1 MANKKIK
8 GITIE
13 IGADTLGLDK
23 ALKGVEQSSKK
34 ASDELREVNKTIKTA
49 GDSAVLW
56 QQKQKLL
63 TDALEGSR
71 EKLKLLEGA
80 QEQVKKQLDSGAIN
94 GEQYRAFEREV
105 EYARKE
111 VSKYETGLEEAN
123 DKVRELGDESG
134 DTAKDVQNLGDRA
147 EDTANGGISAMTVAL
162 GELVA
167 DGIKLAGRELKDF
180 TTDVVKTGMSYE
192 ASMSNVQALSKA
204 SSAEMEKLS
213 AKAEE
218 MGATTKYTAA
228 ESADAFG
235 YMALAGW
242 KVEDMLNGIDG
253 VLNLAAASNMDLAKA
268 SDIVTDYL
276 TAFGLTSSDS
286 AHFVDMMTYAMAN
299 SNTTTE
305 MLGEAYKN
313 CAATSASLGY
323 SAEETTAVLMTMAN
337 AGIKGGEAG
346 TALNAIM
353 TRLAT
358 DTKGCASALA
368 EYGVDVYDT
377 KGEMQSLSSIL
388 EGVSGV
394 WGTLSDQQ
402 QANMAK
408 TLAGTNHYAALQTI
422 MNGLS
427 DSAKESE
434 MSFGDYAAALENCD
448 GAASDMSTTMIDN
461 LQGDMTLLSS
471 AVDGMK
477 IRLAKELN
485 PAMRD
490 VVQYI
495 TKNVPNA
502 EKAVSSIFKK
512 GAEGTIFVIK
522 HLPTA
527 ISLLKKA
534 TPIIVGVGTA
544 FAAWKIA
551 GTVDKAVKSIS
562 ALNMVMLAN
571 PAVAVTAGV
580 VGLTAAITALAIAS
594 KEAGDNELSIAD
606 EVAKKYEAEHQAVDD
621 LRISMDSMKD
631 DFNKR
636 AGDIE
641 NETRRTEDLWKELDS
656 LTDSTGKVQDADR
669 KRAEYIL
676 GELNEALG
684 TEYTMT
690 GDQIDRYK
698 EMEDEIDTLIE
709 KKKAAAM
716 LDSFIEQD
724 TEYTKAQKEAAVGY
738 ETAGIRYDEA
748 VSEMDRVRNE
758 FRKLRDS
765 GYNIDEAY
773 GVYLPKDYDNDT
785 LYRFFTDYK
794 KYIGND
800 STIVS
805 MADSFLEAQANMRE
819 NYELMNGYQR
829 DYDTAIAY
837 QEKLRKA
844 ETAYSQGEYSSVS
857 DILFSP
863 EDQDK
868 YALEYEKD
876 IDKRTEAFE
885 NLLKKSRKDFELAMK
900 TDSEIA
906 AGDAIKALKETV
918 EAGKLA
924 VEAGKLAGVDIGD
937 SFKKNFGDEIQVML
951 DKGWDISEL
960 TEWAKDSGLD
970 VGDVFKDDY
979 KTVVQKQ
986 IDKGFDIRNLVI
998 WGANS
1003 GETTG
1008 DNYDERFERSVQDA
1022 LNEFYPD
1029 ADALMDWARDKGM
1042 AIGEILGE
1050 KIGEYCIPD
1059 IADKIDYTRLVV
1071 ANINSAYDAQ
1081 LANWGM
1087 YNTGI
1092 RYMAD
1097 GGYLR
1102 SGQAVVAEAGP
1113 ELLEIMNGGVK
1124 VTPLTGTSRNTPVS
1138 SGAGQKIVSI
1148 TNKIYATIT
1157 SKYDVRRLAE
1167 DLAAEERMLETAKGL

>member
-71 EKLKLLEGA
+71 EKLKLLEDA

-134 DTAKDVQNLGDRA
+134 NTAKDVQNLGDRA

-162 GELVA
+162 GDLVA

-388 EGVSGV
+388 EGVSDV

-434 MSFGDYAAALENCD
+434 MSFGDYAAALQNCD
-448 GAASDMSTTMIDN
+448 GAASDMSTTMMDN
-461 LQGDMTLLSS
+461 LQGDMTLFSS
-471 AVDGMK
+471 AVDGAK

-527 ISLLKKA
+527 TSLLKKA
-534 TPIIVGVGTA
+534 TPIIVGVGAA

-551 GTVDKAVKSIS
+551 ATVGKAAKSIS
-562 ALNMVMLAN
+562 ELNMVMLAN

-606 EVAKKYEAEHQAVDD
+606 EVAKKYEEEHQAVDD
-621 LRISMDSMKD
+621 LRSSMNSMKD

-641 NETRRTEDLWKELDS
+641 SESKRTEDLWKELDE
-656 LTDSTGKVQDADR
+656 LADSTGKVKDADK

-676 GELNEALG
+676 GELSEALG
-684 TEYTMT
+684 KEYTMT
-690 GDQIDRYK
+690 GNQIDRYK
-698 EMEDEIDTLIE
+698 EMEAEIDTLIE

-716 LDSFIEQD
+716 LDTFIEQD
-724 TEYTKAQKEAAVGY
+724 AEYTKAQKESLEAY
-738 ETAGIRYDEA
+738 EQAGVKYEEA
-748 VSEMDRVRNE
+748 TLEMDRAREN
-758 FRKLRDS
+758 FMRLRDS
-765 GYNIDEAY
+765 GYYIDTDEAN
-773 GVYLPKDYDNDT
+773 GIYLPRDYDDDS
-785 LYRFFTDYK
+785 LFKFFTDYK
-794 KYIGND
+794 KIGND
-800 STIVS
+800 STILEL
-805 MADSFLEAQANMRE
+805 ADSFLTAQANARE
-819 NYELMNGYQR
+819 NFEIMNGQKSNYQKAI
-829 DYDTAIAY
+829 DY
-837 QEKLRKA
+837 QQKLHDA
-844 ETAYSQGEYSSVS
+844 ETAYAQGNYSDVSNILYSSNN
-857 DILFSP
+857 DA
-863 EDQDK
+863 
-868 YALEYEKD
+868 ALL
-876 IDKRTEAFE
+876 EAETDLERRNAIFADM
-885 NLLKKSRKDFELAMK
+885 LKKSKQGIELALK
-900 TDSEIA
+900 TESKYA
-906 AGDAIKALKETV
+906 VKDAVEAFNKTV
-918 EAGKLA
+918 EAGKVA
-924 VEAGKLAGVDIGD
+924 RVDIGKA
-937 SFKKNFGDEIQVML
+937 FKENFGDEIQVML
-951 DKGWDISEL
+951 DKGWDITDLSI
-960 TEWAKDSGLD
+960 WAKNSGLKT
-970 VGDVFKDDY
+970 GDVFKDDY

-1003 GETTG
+1003 GATTG
-1008 DNYDERFERSVQDA
+1008 SNYDEKFEQSVQDA

-1029 ADALMDWARDKGM
+1029 AEALMDWAWEKGM

-1059 IADKIDYTRLVV
+1059 IADKIGEFASVTT
-1071 ANINSAYDAQ
+1071 ISSAWDAQ
-1081 LANWGM
+1081 LAAQGR
-1087 YNTGI
+1087 YRTGV
-1092 RYMAD
+1092 RFMAD

-1124 VTPLTGTSRNTPVS
+1124 VTPLTGTSRNTPVQS
-1138 SGAGQKIVSI
+1138 SGAGQKIISI
-1148 TNKIYATIT
+1148 TNKIYATV
-1157 SKYDVRRLAE
+1157 SGKYDVRRLAE
-1167 DLAAEERMLETAKGL
+1167 DLAAEERLLESAKGL

>member
-71 EKLKLLEGA
+71 EKLKLLEDA

-123 DKVRELGDESG
+123 DKVRELGEESG

-512 GAEGTIFVIK
+512 GADGIIFVVKNLPKIASAVRTLMPVIK
-522 HLPTA
+522 TA
-527 ISLLKKA
+527 IGTLLTYKLYDKITKTA
-534 TPIIVGVGTA
+534 TALLTMSGPQGAIIA
-544 FAAWKIA
+544 
-551 GTVDKAVKSIS
+551 
-562 ALNMVMLAN
+562 
-571 PAVAVTAGV
+571 AVAAAG
-580 VGLTAAITALAIAS
+580 LLASAIKTVS
-594 KEAGDNELSIAD
+594 DNHKNESTIAD

-621 LRISMDSMKD
+621 LRSSMDSMKD

-716 LDSFIEQD
+716 LDSFLEQSS
-724 TEYTKAQKEAAVGY
+724 EYANAVNSSWQAYREAGV
-738 ETAGIRYDEA
+738 RYDNAVNNIRNMTGELRLLTGGNSWEDYGIDINNASASDVLQAIDNAWLTMGSDDSELYKKFIEFSKKVSEA
-748 VSEMDRVRNE
+748 VAERDNNAEIMMKNLDA
-758 FRKLRDS
+758 FRE
-765 GYNIDEAY
+765 GEEYNKKIDEA
-773 GVYLPKDYDNDT
+773 
-785 LYRFFTDYK
+785 
-794 KYIGND
+794 
-800 STIVS
+800 
-805 MADSFLEAQANMRE
+805 
-819 NYELMNGYQR
+819 QR
-829 DYDTAIAY
+829 
-837 QEKLRKA
+837 
-844 ETAYSQGEYSSVS
+844 AYSNGEYSAVS
-857 DILFSP
+857 DILFTP
-863 EDQDK
+863 EDQDRYTLK
-868 YALEYEKD
+868 YETDEVKRNEAYKNLLAKSRQDFKLAMELNSQDALDRAFKALE
-876 IDKRTEAFE
+876 
-885 NLLKKSRKDFELAMK
+885 
-900 TDSEIA
+900 
-906 AGDAIKALKETV
+906 ETV
-918 EAGKLA
+918 DAGQKSGSEAGKDFA
-924 VEAGKLAGVDIGD
+924 MYF
-937 SFKKNFGDEIQVML
+937 SDEI
-951 DKGWDISEL
+951 DKMIDSGFDISEL
-960 TEWAKDSGLD
+960 INWGKDSGLD

-1071 ANINSAYDAQ
+1071 ANINSASDAD
-1081 LANWGM
+1081 LAYHGN

-1157 SKYDVRRLAE
+1157 SKYDIRRLAE

>member
-71 EKLKLLEGA
+71 EKLKLLENA

-123 DKVRELGDESG
+123 DKVRELGDES
-134 DTAKDVQNLGDRA
+134 DNTAKDVQNLGDMA

-512 GAEGTIFVIK
+512 GADGIIFVVKNLPKIASAVRTLMPVIK
-522 HLPTA
+522 TA
-527 ISLLKKA
+527 IGTLLTYKLYDKITKTA
-534 TPIIVGVGTA
+534 TALLTMSGPQGAIIA
-544 FAAWKIA
+544 
-551 GTVDKAVKSIS
+551 
-562 ALNMVMLAN
+562 
-571 PAVAVTAGV
+571 AVAAAG
-580 VGLTAAITALAIAS
+580 LLASAIKTVS
-594 KEAGDNELSIAD
+594 DNHKNESTIAD

-924 VEAGKLAGVDIGD
+924 GVDIGD

-1081 LANWGM
+1081 LAHWGE

-1167 DLAAEERMLETAKGL
+1167 DLAVEERMLETAKGL

>member
-71 EKLKLLEGA
+71 EKLKLLEDA

-134 DTAKDVQNLGDRA
+134 NTAKDVQNLGDMA

-286 AHFVDMMTYAMAN
+286 AHFIDMMTYAMAN

-313 CAATSASLGY
+313 CAATSASLRY

-388 EGVSGV
+388 EGVSDV

-434 MSFGDYAAALENCD
+434 MSFGDYAAALQNCD
-448 GAASDMSTTMIDN
+448 GAASDMSTTMMDN

-471 AVDGMK
+471 AVDGAK

-606 EVAKKYEAEHQAVDD
+606 EVAKKYEEEHQAVDD
-621 LRISMDSMKD
+621 LRSSMNSMKD

-641 NETRRTEDLWKELDS
+641 SESKRTEDLWKELDS
-656 LTDSTGKVQDADR
+656 LTDSTGKVQDADK

-684 TEYTMT
+684 QEYTMT
-690 GDQIDRYK
+690 GNQIDRYK
-698 EMEDEIDTLIE
+698 EMEAEIDTLIE

-724 TEYTKAQKEAAVGY
+724 AEYTKAQKEALEAY
-738 ETAGIRYDEA
+738 EQAGVKSDQAKID
-748 VSEMDRVRNE
+748 
-758 FRKLRDS
+758 LS
-765 GYNIDEAY
+765 GYFSQLKRRGIVSGNDVMSAGWLQDQINTQGVFYSSDKKEDAEIKELIRNYLTALAEYEENQNIMSEQQSNYQTAIEYQQKLHDAEAAY
-773 GVYLPKDYDNDT
+773 AQGNYSDVSNILYSSDNDAA
-785 LYRFFTDYK
+785 L
-794 KYIGND
+794 
-800 STIVS
+800 
-805 MADSFLEAQANMRE
+805 L
-819 NYELMNGYQR
+819 
-829 DYDTAIAY
+829 
-837 QEKLRKA
+837 KA
-844 ETAYSQGEYSSVS
+844 ET
-857 DILFSP
+857 DL
-863 EDQDK
+863 
-868 YALEYEKD
+868 
-876 IDKRTEAFE
+876 DKRNAIFAEM
-885 NLLKKSRKDFELAMK
+885 LKKSRKGIELALK
-900 TDSEIA
+900 SDSEYA
-906 AGDAIKALKETV
+906 VKDAIEGLEKTV
-918 EAGKLA
+918 EAGQVA
-924 VEAGKLAGVDIGD
+924 SVDIGKA
-937 SFKKNFGDEIQVML
+937 FKANFGDEVQTML
-951 DKGWDISEL
+951 DKGWDISDL
-960 TEWAKDSGLD
+960 SSWAKNSGLKT
-970 VGDVFKDDY
+970 GDVFKDDY
-979 KTVVQKQ
+979 RTVVQKQ
-986 IDKGFDIRNLVI
+986 IDRGFDIRELVI

-1008 DNYDERFERSVQDA
+1008 NNYDEKFEKSVQDA

-1029 ADALMDWARDKGM
+1029 AEALMDWAREKGM

-1059 IADKIDYTRLVV
+1059 IADKIGEFASVTT
-1071 ANINSAYDAQ
+1071 ISSAWDAQ
-1081 LANWGM
+1081 LAAQGR
-1087 YNTGI
+1087 YRTGV
-1092 RYMAD
+1092 RFMAD

-1124 VTPLTGTSRNTPVS
+1124 VTPLTGTSRNTPVQN

-1148 TNKIYATIT
+1148 TNKIYANIT

-1167 DLAAEERMLETAKGL
+1167 DLAAEERILETAKGL